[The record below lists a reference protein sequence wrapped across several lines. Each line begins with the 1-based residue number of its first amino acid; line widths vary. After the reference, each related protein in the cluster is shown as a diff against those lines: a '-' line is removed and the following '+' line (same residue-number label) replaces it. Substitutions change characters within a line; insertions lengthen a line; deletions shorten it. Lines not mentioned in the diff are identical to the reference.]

1 MSKVTHSYLPGCE
14 THALNLYALESAVNV
29 DWTGLPLCALRTQ
42 RRKEAPRG
50 P

>member
-1 MSKVTHSYLPGCE
+1 MSKVTRSYLPGCKAY
-14 THALNLYALESAVNV
+14 ALNLYALKSAVNV
-29 DWTGLPLCALRTQ
+29 KWTGLPLCALRTQ